1 MNTRY
6 MVVDYII
13 DNEVIA
19 DDPDHIVD
27 LCNII
32 NKGWPMRAESK
43 DKGLRISLCGYKYV
57 SKEVTNGVT
66 GVPSLEKHL
75 GKLIIKVDSEPST
88 KLYSDAEYY
97 IHATK
102 DRNNGRVSVKHEL
115 MKYELL
121 EMSLKEVYKCPQ
133 SFSIEQLEVDL
144 EKYPERFIS
153 ITFGTKDKIDHD
165 SFQVV
170 RIEDDILY
178 IKQLDMNAIKP
189 ALKNPM
195 LFYGIPKYD
204 GNCVYFNLDI

>member
-102 DRNNGRVSVKHEL
+102 NGNDGRVSVKHEL
-115 MKYELL
+115 MKYDLL
-121 EMSLKEVYKCPQ
+121 EMSLKQIYRHPQ
-133 SFSIEQLEVDL
+133 SFSIEQLEWDL

-153 ITFGTKDKIDHD
+153 ITFGTKDEIDHD

-170 RIEDDILY
+170 RIENNIMY
-178 IKQLDMNAIKP
+178 IRQLNSKAVTP
-189 ALKNPM
+189 ALKNPI
-195 LFYGIPKYD
+195 LAYGIPKYD